1 MPQKRLAA
9 LLSWMLLACLAGPSF
24 AEGRDVDS
32 LRDRPGDYVLNRQA
46 GLYARPSADSEI
58 IRQLRPRTVVRV
70 VEVTGQWYRVRSSKG
85 NQDGWIRRSFADP
98 FTGNGGEGGS
108 AGGGGRLRFRVG
120 TFRLTTPVVVHAEP
134 STSSKVL
141 MTLREGTNVRVVDK
155 EGVWY
160 RIESES
166 GNRPPGYIP
175 TSSAERVDGDGG
187 SRTRVA
193 PPLRDDSEYRDD
205 QPSRDR

>member
-9 LLSWMLLACLAGPSF
+9 LLSWTLLACLAGPSL
-24 AEGRDVDS
+24 ADERDVDS
-32 LRDRPGDYVLNRQA
+32 LRERPGDYLTNRPA
-46 GLYARPSADSEI
+46 GLYARPSADSDI
-58 IRQLRPRTVVRV
+58 IRQLRPRTIVRV
-70 VEVTGQWYRVRSSKG
+70 VEVTGQWYRIRSSRG

-98 FTGNGGEGGS
+98 FTGTRGEGGG
-108 AGGGGRLRFRVG
+108 AGDGGRLRFRVG
-120 TFRLTTPVVVHAEP
+120 TFRLTTPVVVHAGP

-141 MTLREGTNVRVVDK
+141 MTLREGTKVRVVDK

-175 TSSAERVDGDGG
+175 TSSAARLEGDGG
-187 SRTRVA
+187 SQTREA
-193 PPLRDDSEYRDD
+193 PRLRDDSEYRDD